1 MRWSA
6 LALAIA
12 CIAGAPSP
20 AAAQAE
26 PVRAWTVVPWL
37 GFGVVR
43 AGESWNSGG
52 MEAAVELSYERA
64 GRWRASAWASERGIG
79 VGCSEACF
87 EGGPAFAVSAARGI
101 GRSFWLGAGAGTM
114 HQHSRWRF
122 VPFGRA
128 TWDADR
134 VRLDFR
140 IERPQQDG
148 SGVYFPLL
156 VGLPL

>member
-1 MRWSA
+1 MRWAS
-6 LALAIA
+6 LALVITCTALT
-12 CIAGAPSP
+12 SRD
-20 AAAQAE
+20 AAAQDE
-26 PVRAWTVVPWL
+26 PVRAWTVTPWV
-37 GFGVVR
+37 GFGVVH

-52 MEAAVELSYERA
+52 MEAAIELTYERA
-64 GRWRASAWASERGIG
+64 GRWRASGYASERGIG

-87 EGGPAFAVSAARGI
+87 EGGPAFAVSAAQGI
-101 GRSFWLGAGAGTM
+101 GRSFWIGAGAGTM
-114 HQHSRWRF
+114 HQHGRWRF

-134 VRLDFR
+134 VWLDFR